1 MDTTEWFEL
10 LLEHPEKVDECPCLD
25 DFGPEWVWLLERHPQ
40 LADRC
45 DMSWFDGYA

>member
-25 DFGPEWVWLLERHPQ
+25 DFGPEWV
-40 LADRC
+40 
-45 DMSWFDGYA
+45 